1 MSNSIAVQLGTLR
14 KSGVFSKVEY
24 VTVGI
29 NNTVKSG

>member
-1 MSNSIAVQLGTLR
+1 MSSYVAVQQGTSR
-14 KSGVFSKVEY
+14 KSGVFSKAEY